1 MFPPLYTEDFPLLSS
16 NMMRSVIMGAIN
28 DLNDLI
34 LLLFLCLCV
43 LEEKYCR
50 RYIFSRDSNFL
61 LKSDNYTMKIFK
73 LFSDLELQVG

>member
-28 DLNDLI
+28 DLI
-34 LLLFLCLCV
+34 LLLFLCLRV